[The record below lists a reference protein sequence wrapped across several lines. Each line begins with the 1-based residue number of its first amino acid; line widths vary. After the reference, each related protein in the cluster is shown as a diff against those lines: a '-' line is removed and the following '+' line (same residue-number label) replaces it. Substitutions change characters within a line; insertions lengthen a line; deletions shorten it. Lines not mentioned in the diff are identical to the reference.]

1 MGENNLYEIAVLID
15 DLKNEDV
22 TARLNSVKNVHLIAQ
37 ALGAGRARNE
47 LLPYLAE
54 SVDDED
60 EVLLEMAKSLG
71 VAFVPHIGRL
81 RLRLRLCVLCL
92 FCMYMCI

>member
-22 TARLNSVKNVHLIAQ
+22 TARMNSIKNLHLIAQ
-37 ALGAGRARNE
+37 ALGPGRARNE

-71 VAFVPHIGRL
+71 ASFVQYIGAL
-81 RLRLRLCVLCL
+81 DCG
-92 FCMYMCI
+92 